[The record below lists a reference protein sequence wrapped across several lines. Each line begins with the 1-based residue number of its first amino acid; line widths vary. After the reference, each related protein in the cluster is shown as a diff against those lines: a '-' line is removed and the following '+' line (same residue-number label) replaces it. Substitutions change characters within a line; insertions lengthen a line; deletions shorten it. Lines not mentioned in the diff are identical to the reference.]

1 MQDSVGLEITANSE
15 CASSYNDALMSLLRF
30 QPDITKKVRKIM
42 ETDPSA
48 PMGYLF
54 SAYLGLLSTERP
66 DSLAGLGQLNSLE
79 ENVSSQNDREKMHA
93 LAVRQWLGGEIKAS
107 AKTLDEVL
115 LAYPTDTL
123 ALYVG
128 HQLDFFMG
136 SSQHLHDRIASALP
150 KLDTSHAHFGYL
162 NSMWA
167 FGLEESGNYGRAEEV
182 GRTSVDTNHDDVWG
196 IHAVIH
202 VLEMTGRI
210 DDGLTYLNERC
221 DDWLENNYLS
231 VHNAWHNALFLLER
245 EDYLGALAIYD
256 SYILTP
262 LSANVAME
270 MLDAS
275 SLLWR
280 LHLDGV
286 NVGKRWHTLAEAWL
300 SKDPEPWYAFNDMH
314 AAMAF
319 VASGRMVEANALVR
333 RLETYVTATDTT
345 VTNKEMTACIGLPIV
360 RALVAHGMGNFAE
373 CAEILLPI
381 RDKVAMFGG
390 SHAQRDVVHRTLIDA
405 LQKAGNHS
413 LATGLLQRRLRDRPT
428 SVWTTKRLAAV

>member
-15 CASSYNDALMSLLRF
+15 GASSYDEALMSLLRF
-30 QPDITKKVRKIM
+30 QPDITKKVRKI
-42 ETDPSA
+42 TDSDPSA

-54 SAYLGLLSTERP
+54 SAYLGLLSSERP
-66 DSLAGLGQLNSLE
+66 DSLAGFDQLNSLE
-79 ENVSSQNDREKMHA
+79 ENVSSQNEREKMHA
-93 LAVRQWLGGEIKAS
+93 LAVRQWLGGEMKAS

-115 LAYPTDTL
+115 LTYPTDTL

-136 SSQHLHDRIASALP
+136 SSQHLNHRIASALP
-150 KLDTSHAHFGYL
+150 KLDTSHAHFGYV

-167 FGLEESGNYGRAEEV
+167 FGLEESGNYTKAEEL
-182 GRTSVDTNHDDVWG
+182 GRNSVDTNHDDVWG

-210 DDGLTYLNERC
+210 DDGLTYLNERR
-221 DDWLENNYLS
+221 DDWLENNFLY

-245 EDYLGALAIYD
+245 EDFVGALTLYD
-256 SYILTP
+256 SYIVTP
-262 LSANVAME
+262 LSANTAME

-286 NVGKRWHTLAEAWL
+286 NVGQRWNTLAEAWL
-300 SKDPEPWYAFNDMH
+300 TKDPEPWYAFNDMH

-333 RLETYVTATDTT
+333 RLETYVAATNTT
-345 VTNKEMTACIGLPIV
+345 VTNKEMTARVGLPIV
-360 RALVAHGMGNFAE
+360 RALVAHGQGNFAE
-373 CAEILLPI
+373 CAQILVPI
-381 RDKVAMFGG
+381 RDNVAMFGG

-413 LATGLLQRRLRDRPT
+413 LATELLQRRLNDRPS
-428 SVWTTKRLAAV
+428 SVWTTKRLAAA